1 MPARKKTRKKQANRA
16 GASAKKT
23 SRRNKP
29 KAARSKIGTRPK
41 KSMGGKQKTAAKKRS
56 AAKISRTST
65 RKTRNRNRA
74 SSQISARPTLKADSG
89 RESGD
94 LQGLGRLAEA
104 DSESTRELLEEG
116 NAFEADV
123 VSGIE
128 EAGDKPE
135 RAVRTREVPEDDVP
149 EEYLD
154 RE

>member
-1 MPARKKTRKKQANRA
+1 M
-16 GASAKKT
+16 
-23 SRRNKP
+23 SRGNKP
-29 KAARSKIGTRPK
+29 KAAQSKTGARPK
-41 KSMGGKQKTAAKKRS
+41 KRMGSKQKTAAKKRFGV
-56 AAKISRTST
+56 KTSGSIT
-65 RKTRNRNRA
+65 RKARNRNRA

-135 RAVRTREVPEDDVP
+135 RPVRTREVPEDDVP

-154 RE
+154 Q

>member
-1 MPARKKTRKKQANRA
+1 MPGRKKTKKKQTRT
-16 GASAKKT
+16 GASAKKA
-23 SRRNKP
+23 SRRNSHRATRGKT
-29 KAARSKIGTRPK
+29 RTRPK
-41 KSMGGKQKTAAKKRS
+41 KGKSRKQTSAVKKRFAAKT
-56 AAKISRTST
+56 SRTST
-65 RKTRNRNRA
+65 RTTRNRNRA
-74 SSQISARPTLKADSG
+74 SSQISARATLKGDSG
-89 RESGD
+89 KESGD
-94 LQGLGRLAEA
+94 LQGFGTLAEA